1 MEDNLAQVAD
11 GELIIPAETVE
22 KFMEEEKKPKV
33 KKIPKEDPDVVALF
47 SEGNMFQEKWGE
59 LSKGYN
65 IVKKEYADKW
75 LQFKQVRI
83 ATPEEVAKYYG
94 VK

>member
-11 GELIIPAETVE
+11 GELIIPAETIE
-22 KFMEEEKKPKV
+22 KFIEEKKPKA
-33 KKIPKEDPDVVALF
+33 KKETKQDQDVVALY
-47 SEGNMFQEKWGE
+47 SEGNMFQSKWGE

-65 IVKKEYADKW
+65 IVKKEYAEKW

-94 VK
+94 VKK

>member
-1 MEDNLAQVAD
+1 MEDIVAARLAD
-11 GELIIPAETVE
+11 GEPLIPKKTIED
-22 KFMEEEKKPKV
+22 FSEEKKPKT
-33 KKIPKEDPDVVALF
+33 KKVVKEDTDVVALY
-47 SEGNMFQEKWGE
+47 SEGNMFQARWGE